1 MAADNPTPGTP
12 AWDAAMA
19 AKAQESRAT
28 WQTRHDG
35 LGRPVDAA
43 AQADFAR
50 YHAPENTGGF
60 RRQPV
65 EANRG
70 GDILATAK
78 TTSGAPVMGRRPVS
92 MEDVVTVNGM
102 DMSVSFAVA
111 RGFLTRDAAGNISRP
126 FAEASR
132 EAPSAPVEARVEAP
146 ANTREDARQAAPD
159 EPGNGAEEPSEFVA
173 DEATEATMT
182 ALCAAPSAASVVYEL
197 TERGELSE
205 GLVAKLA
212 SDLRVSPAEA
222 STQLTQAIEGLR
234 AAAAIATG
242 MTDPA
247 DQTAFDAWLDESP
260 DRVRRSRMAAR
271 SIGQENDLGPLRKLV
286 TEWRKGR

>member
-1 MAADNPTPGTP
+1 
-12 AWDAAMA
+12 MA
-19 AKAQESRAT
+19 AKAQESRAA

-50 YHAPENTGGF
+50 YRAPEPTGGF
-60 RRQPV
+60 RNQPV
-65 EANRG
+65 ETNRG
-70 GDILATAK
+70 GDILAAAK
-78 TTSGAPVMGRRPVS
+78 TSSGAPVMGRRPVS
-92 MEDVVTVNGM
+92 MADVVTVNGM
-102 DMSVSFAVA
+102 GMSVSFAVA

-132 EAPSAPVEARVEAP
+132 EAPSAPVEAP
-146 ANTREDARQAAPD
+146 AKTREDARQAAPD
-159 EPGNGAEEPSEFVA
+159 EPGNGGEEPSGFVA
-173 DEATEATMT
+173 DEEAEATMT

-234 AAAAIATG
+234 AAAAIGTG

-247 DQTAFDAWLDESP
+247 DQTAFDAWLEESP

-286 TEWRKGR
+286 NEWRKGR